1 MHPQVELPAPAF
13 ALQNQHFENRQQVR
27 TVNGDAMQIVAS
39 NTSSYS
45 LGGSEE
51 ICHLAKE
58 LERLSNGLS
67 MASETRNQLRH
78 VLMRINLEIASP
90 LPLENDSELRQHI
103 IESLMVMLDR
113 KLPKETEGELR
124 RLLLLAQG
132 THQSNQSL
140 TIQCRLCNE
149 RHELKNGAFSFARP
163 DAYYYTFPCHSRS
176 TDQSA
181 RIHCAADFM
190 AIDRSRFFIR
200 GVLRLQTQ
208 PPIKQINIG
217 VWTEV
222 EQRDF
227 SNYVDR
233 VLQKLSGQAID
244 ACPTVIMTG
253 RLANRLYSLPESY
266 NQRVE
271 IECASK
277 TDSASISILSA
288 NSDLARRLQCGLSA
302 EDCDLMFSPF
312 AHFHSQNNFNKDG
325 SFC

>member
-1 MHPQVELPAPAF
+1 MHPQVEPPAPAF
-13 ALQNQHFENRQQVR
+13 ALQNQHLKTVKRFK

-39 NTSSYS
+39 NTSSCS

-67 MASETRNQLRH
+67 MASEMRNQLRH

-90 LPLENDSELRQHI
+90 LLLENDSELRQHI
-103 IESLMVMLDR
+103 MESLAAMLDR

-132 THQSNQSL
+132 THQSNQAL

-149 RHELKNGAFSFARP
+149 RHEVKDGAFFFDRP

-176 TDQSA
+176 TDQSG
-181 RIHCAADFM
+181 RIHYAADFM

-200 GVLRLQTQ
+200 GALRLQTQ
-208 PPIKQINIG
+208 VPIKQINIG

-233 VLQKLSGQAID
+233 VLKKLSGQAFD
-244 ACPTVIMTG
+244 ACPTIMTG

-277 TDSASISILSA
+277 THAASISILSA

-302 EDCDLMFSPF
+302 EDCDLMFSSF
-312 AHFHSQNNFNKDG
+312 AHFHSQNNINKDR